1 MDKEKEIIDKFEDEF
16 NKMLEEQIQTLLK
29 KYPSLKLQEF
39 ELREKMKEEL
49 KKQFLLM
56 KENPNF
62 DSLEPD
68 EKTLNEIIS
77 KVPLIYNETVLIY
90 KFIYDYIEEKSIQ
103 YNYYQELKEFY
114 KTINDMKYNKEL
126 TLGSLFEG
134 SNKINEVMLN
144 ATNSKDETNIFQELI
159 WALDEY
165 TQDNQLTDATNFI
178 LKIANDYPSI
188 LKMKIHKFL
197 KTNAEKPK
205 QILKKKLIR

>member
-77 KVPLIYNETVLIY
+77 KVPLMYNETVLIY

-197 KTNAEKPK
+197 KTN
-205 QILKKKLIR
+205 

>member
-1 MDKEKEIIDKFEDEF
+1 MNKDKLIDEFEDDF
-16 NKMLEEQIQTLLK
+16 NKMIEEQILNLLE

-68 EKTLNEIIS
+68 DKTLNKIIS

-90 KFIYDYIEEKSIQ
+90 KYIEEKNIQ

-114 KTINDMKYNKEL
+114 KTINDMKYNEEL
-126 TLGSLFEG
+126 TLGNLFVG
-134 SNKINEVMLN
+134 NNKINNVMLN

-159 WALDEY
+159 WALDKY
-165 TQDNQLTDATNFI
+165 TQDNRLTDATNLI
-178 LKIANDYPSI
+178 LKIASDYPSI

-197 KTNAEKPK
+197 KTN
-205 QILKKKLIR
+205 